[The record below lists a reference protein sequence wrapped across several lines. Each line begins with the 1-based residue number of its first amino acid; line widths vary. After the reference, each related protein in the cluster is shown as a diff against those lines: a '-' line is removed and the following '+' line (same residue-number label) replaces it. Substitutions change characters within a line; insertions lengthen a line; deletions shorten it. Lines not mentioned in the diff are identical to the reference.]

1 MPAKYCAGERGGGT
15 QERVC
20 ATEPI
25 MVFFYGYINSIATSF
40 EYAQCR
46 VQLQILK
53 KKKPIT
59 NNLKS
64 KKENHRCLNEDWIL
78 FR

>member
-46 VQLQILK
+46 VQLQIK
-53 KKKPIT
+53 KKKEAYHKQ
-59 NNLKS
+59 LKV
-64 KKENHRCLNEDWIL
+64 KEGKPQVS
-78 FR
+78 